1 MQSFSSAPRQSLRA
15 APKAKQGL
23 GEKPTRRIPQG
34 LVLYESA
41 LDSFSCTGERL
52 GKVSTKQRH
61 VDVESP
67 LSIDRI
73 ESKIQDLR
81 ETISKDDN
89 TKKKVRD
96 FRCSLAGC
104 HASTNPSPLGGHCDG
119 QNTYNITTAVS
130 QITNPDESDGRRD

>member
-15 APKAKQGL
+15 GPKAKQGL

-41 LDSFSCTGERL
+41 LDSFSRTGERL

-61 VDVESP
+61 VESP
-67 LSIDRI
+67 LSSDRI

-81 ETISKDDN
+81 EIISKDDN

-96 FRCSLAGC
+96 FRCSFSGC
-104 HASTNPSPLGGHCDG
+104 HASTN
-119 QNTYNITTAVS
+119 YIV
-130 QITNPDESDGRRD
+130 R